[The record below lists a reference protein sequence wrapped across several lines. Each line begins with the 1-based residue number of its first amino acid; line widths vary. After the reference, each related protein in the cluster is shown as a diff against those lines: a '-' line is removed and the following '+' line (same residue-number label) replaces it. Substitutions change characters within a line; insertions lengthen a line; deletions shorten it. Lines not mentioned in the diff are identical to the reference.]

1 MKFYHLKKAWW
12 TTGLEQTYC
21 GSFHLAS
28 QDMWRQQSV
37 SIAKHV
43 TCGLK
48 ETKRPPLYCWNAPL
62 CIRVSA
68 KHHIQPAALQS
79 RACSKKNR
87 NTANKW
93 DSSRIS
99 SVNQRSAEHELRKTH
114 PSPSKVSSLSTELDG
129 FKRKKE
135 FCAENND
142 FNNRPFQRRGVLRD
156 PEFMTRFSWSFLKC
170 ILESH
175 YVAHLRCTLT
185 PLYMLTLCC
194 TRKQAE

>member
-1 MKFYHLKKAWW
+1 M
-12 TTGLEQTYC
+12 
-21 GSFHLAS
+21 SPV
-28 QDMWRQQSV
+28 DWRRQ
-37 SIAKHV
+37 
-43 TCGLK
+43 
-48 ETKRPPLYCWNAPL
+48 NAPVFTAEMHP
-62 CIRVSA
+62 C
-68 KHHIQPAALQS
+68 ALGLVLSTISSQQHYS
-79 RACSKKNR
+79 LGLVPKR
-87 NTANKW
+87 TETLANKR

-135 FCAENND
+135 FCAESND

-156 PEFMTRFSWSFLKC
+156 PEFMTRFSWWFLKC

-175 YVAHLRCTLT
+175 YVAHPRCTLT